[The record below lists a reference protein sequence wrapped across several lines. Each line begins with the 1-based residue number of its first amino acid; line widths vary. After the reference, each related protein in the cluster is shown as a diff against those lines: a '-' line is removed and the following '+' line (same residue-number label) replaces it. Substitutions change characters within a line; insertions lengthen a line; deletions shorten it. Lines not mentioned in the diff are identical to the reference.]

1 MKILIIGGSGFLG
14 SHLARI
20 LYKKKHIVSVY
31 DSKIRNRYNKIKF
44 IKGNI
49 SNKKKLERAI
59 SGKDVVYNFAAVSDI
74 EESIKKPIETLRTN
88 FFHNA
93 RVLDICKKQKIK
105 KFVFASTIYVH
116 SSQGS
121 FYCVSKQ
128 SSELFI
134 EEFGKRFNLPYTII
148 RFGTVYGPGSSKENG
163 LKKIIR
169 NAIMNKSLM
178 YSGSNKAKRRL
189 IHVNDA
195 VNASIQVIHKKYN
208 YKNVLITGNKLIKI
222 SNLLNKLGKI
232 FKIKKKPVYIYNP
245 NRGHYD
251 VTPYN
256 YKPKKDLKLYV
267 NSKFNLK
274 NSIEEVKQEIANE
287 K

>member
-93 RVLDICKKQKIK
+93 RVLDICKKKKIK

-121 FYCVSKQ
+121 FYRVSKQ

-148 RFGTVYGPGSSKENG
+148 QLYLQKYSY
-163 LKKIIR
+163 IR
-169 NAIMNKSLM
+169 TYTKYTLM
-178 YSGSNKAKRRL
+178 E
-189 IHVNDA
+189 
-195 VNASIQVIHKKYN
+195 
-208 YKNVLITGNKLIKI
+208 
-222 SNLLNKLGKI
+222 
-232 FKIKKKPVYIYNP
+232 PV
-245 NRGHYD
+245 
-251 VTPYN
+251 T
-256 YKPKKDLKLYV
+256 
-267 NSKFNLK
+267 
-274 NSIEEVKQEIANE
+274 
-287 K
+287 